1 MRASVQPRTT
11 HRIWCRRS
19 NRGEEGTLMADGKK
33 EVARLKK
40 SSTGPKTLQGKL
52 NVSRNATK
60 HGILSLRPVV
70 AHFESEQGW
79 QRHRE
84 AILESL
90 APEGGLEE
98 ALGERVALCS
108 WRLNRVIAYE
118 TESITQEQEAVSEE
132 VEEDRRQKL
141 RLTTLYKREAKEIL
155 AGTMVEDMV
164 DLDRGE
170 VLSDFAIDMLASL
183 EVPLQRAINT
193 RRYFDAVVR
202 VMDGEPYTPV
212 NYYDA
217 GWLFEKACFFAT
229 ELPHLMQDDEADEDE
244 MRKSALELMDKLE
257 GRMEVQDTLT
267 VSEIKEHLAWIAEA
281 AWSEH
286 IVDDVNQVGYTL
298 VEALLE
304 KLHTVASHEAKVA
317 EEQAQKV
324 QQQMIKRRR
333 AKILPSADNLHK
345 IGRYESHLSKE
356 MYRALHELE
365 ALQERR
371 IGGRSPL
378 ARLDVQLP

>member
-1 MRASVQPRTT
+1 
-11 HRIWCRRS
+11 
-19 NRGEEGTLMADGKK
+19 MADGKK

-40 SSTGPKTLQGKL
+40 NTTGPKTPQGKL

-70 AHFESEQGW
+70 AHLESEQGW

-98 ALGERVALCS
+98 VLAERVALCS
-108 WRLNRVIAYE
+108 WRLNRIIAFE
-118 TESITQEQEAVSEE
+118 TQSITQEQEAVTEE

-141 RLTTLYKREAKEIL
+141 RLTSIYKREAQEIL
-155 AGTMVEDMV
+155 AGTIVEEMV

-170 VLSDFAIDMLASL
+170 ALSDFAVDMLAPV
-183 EVPLQRAINT
+183 EGPLQRAINT
-193 RRYFDAVVR
+193 QRYFDAVVR
-202 VMDGEPYTPV
+202 VMGGEPHTLV
-212 NYYDA
+212 DYYDA
-217 GWLFEKACFFAT
+217 GWMFEKACFFAT
-229 ELPHLMQDDEADEDE
+229 ELPYLMQDDEEADEEE

-257 GRMEVQDTLT
+257 ERMEVQDTLT

-286 IVDDVNQVGYTL
+286 IVEDVNQVGYTL

-304 KLHTVASHEAKVA
+304 KLHTVARHEAKVA

-324 QQQMIKRRR
+324 QQQIIKRRR
-333 AKILPSADNLHK
+333 ATILPSADDLQK

-371 IGGRSPL
+371 RGGRLPL

>member
-19 NRGEEGTLMADGKK
+19 NRGEEGDLMTNGKK

-40 SSTGPKTLQGKL
+40 NTTGPKTPQGKL
-52 NVSRNATK
+52 NVSRNASK

-70 AHFESEQGW
+70 VHFESEHAW

-90 APEGGLEE
+90 APEGGMEE
-98 ALGERVALCS
+98 ALAERVALCS
-108 WRLNRVIAYE
+108 WRLNRIIAYE
-118 TESITQEQEAVSEE
+118 TETITQEQEAVSEE
-132 VEEDRRQKL
+132 LEEDRRHKL
-141 RLTTLYKREAKEIL
+141 RLTSLYKREAKEIL
-155 AGTMVEDMV
+155 AGTMVGDMV

-170 VLSDFAIDMLASL
+170 ALSDFAIDMLAPL

-202 VMDGEPYTPV
+202 VMDGEPHTPV

-217 GWLFEKACFFAT
+217 GWLFEKACFLAA
-229 ELPHLMQDDEADEDE
+229 ELPYLMQQDDEEADEDE
-244 MRKSALELMDKLE
+244 IRKSALELMDRLE
-257 GRMEVQDTLT
+257 GRMEVQDTLM

-281 AWSEH
+281 ASSEH
-286 IVDDVNQVGYTL
+286 IVEDINQVGYTL

-304 KLHTVASHEAKVA
+304 KLHTVACQEAKVA

-324 QQQMIKRRR
+324 QQQIVKQRR
-333 AKILPSADNLHK
+333 AKILPSADDLQK

-356 MYRALHELE
+356 MYRA
-365 ALQERR
+365 
-371 IGGRSPL
+371 
-378 ARLDVQLP
+378 

>member
-1 MRASVQPRTT
+1 MT
-11 HRIWCRRS
+11 
-19 NRGEEGTLMADGKK
+19 NGKK

-40 SSTGPKTLQGKL
+40 NTTGPKTPQGKL
-52 NVSRNATK
+52 NVSRNSSK

-70 AHFESEQGW
+70 VHFESEHAW

-108 WRLNRVIAYE
+108 WRLNRVLAYE

-132 VEEDRRQKL
+132 LEEDRRHKL
-141 RLTTLYKREAKEIL
+141 QFTTLYKREAKEIL
-155 AGTMVEDMV
+155 AGTMVGDMV

-170 VLSDFAIDMLASL
+170 ALSDFAIDMLAPL

-202 VMDGEPYTPV
+202 VMDGEPHTLV

-217 GWLFEKACFFAT
+217 WWLFEKACFLAT
-229 ELPHLMQDDEADEDE
+229 ELPYLMHDDEEADEDE
-244 MRKSALELMDKLE
+244 IRKSALELMDQLE

-267 VSEIKEHLAWIAEA
+267 VSEIREHLAWIAEA

-286 IVDDVNQVGYTL
+286 IVEDINQVGYTL
-298 VEALLE
+298 LEALLE
-304 KLHTVASHEAKVA
+304 KLHSVASHEAKVA

-324 QQQMIKRRR
+324 QQQIVKRRR
-333 AKILPSADNLHK
+333 AKILPSADDLQK

-356 MYRALHELE
+356 MYRTLHELE

-371 IGGRSPL
+371 RGGRSPL

>member
-1 MRASVQPRTT
+1 
-11 HRIWCRRS
+11 
-19 NRGEEGTLMADGKK
+19 MADGKK
-33 EVARLKK
+33 EVAQLKK

-60 HGILSLRPVV
+60 HGILSLRPVA

-98 ALGERVALCS
+98 ALAERVASCS

-118 TESITQEQEAVSEE
+118 TESISQEQETVSEE
-132 VEEDRRQKL
+132 LEEDRRHKL
-141 RLTTLYKREAKEIL
+141 RFTTLYKREAKEIL
-155 AGTMVEDMV
+155 AGTMVEDIV

-170 VLSDFAIDMLASL
+170 ALSDFAVDMLAPV
-183 EVPLQRAINT
+183 EGPLQRAVNT

-202 VMDGEPYTPV
+202 VMDGEPHTPV
-212 NYYDA
+212 DYYDA
-217 GWLFEKACFFAT
+217 GWLFEKACFLAA
-229 ELPHLMQDDEADEDE
+229 ELPYLMHDDDEEADADE
-244 MRKSALELMDKLE
+244 MRQSTLELMDKLE
-257 GRMEVQDTLT
+257 ERMDVQDTLT

-286 IVDDVNQVGYTL
+286 IVEDVNQVGYTL

-304 KLHTVASHEAKVA
+304 KLHTVARHEAKVA
-317 EEQAQKV
+317 EEQAQRV
-324 QQQMIKRRR
+324 QQQIVKRRR
-333 AKILPSADNLHK
+333 AKILPSADDLQK
-345 IGRYESHLSKE
+345 ISRYESHLSKE

-371 IGGRSPL
+371 RGGRSPL

>member
-1 MRASVQPRTT
+1 
-11 HRIWCRRS
+11 
-19 NRGEEGTLMADGKK
+19 MANGKK

-40 SSTGPKTLQGKL
+40 NTTGPKTPQGKL
-52 NVSRNATK
+52 NVSRNASK

-70 AHFESEQGW
+70 VHFESEQGW

-90 APEGGLEE
+90 SPEGGMEE
-98 ALGERVALCS
+98 VLAERVALCS
-108 WRLNRVIAYE
+108 WRLNRVIAFE
-118 TESITQEQEAVSEE
+118 TETITQEQEAVSEE
-132 VEEDRRQKL
+132 LEEDRRQKL
-141 RLTTLYKREAKEIL
+141 RLTSLYRREAKEIL
-155 AGTMVEDMV
+155 AGTMVGDMV

-170 VLSDFAIDMLASL
+170 VLSDFAIDMLAPL
-183 EVPLQRAINT
+183 EVPLQRAVNT
-193 RRYFDAVVR
+193 RRYFDAVVT
-202 VMDGEPYTPV
+202 VMDGEPEMPV

-217 GWLFEKACFFAT
+217 GWLFEKACFLAT
-229 ELPHLMQDDEADEDE
+229 ELPYLMQDDDEADADE
-244 MRKSALELMDKLE
+244 MRKSALELMDRLE
-257 GRMEVQDTLT
+257 GRMEVQDTLM

-286 IVDDVNQVGYTL
+286 IVEDVNQVGYTL
-298 VEALLE
+298 EEALLE
-304 KLHTVASHEAKVA
+304 KLHTVARHEANVA
-317 EEQAQKV
+317 EEQAQRV
-324 QQQMIKRRR
+324 QQQIVKRRQ
-333 AKILPSADNLHK
+333 AKILPSADDLQK

-371 IGGRSPL
+371 RGGRSPL

>member
-1 MRASVQPRTT
+1 
-11 HRIWCRRS
+11 
-19 NRGEEGTLMADGKK
+19 MADAKK

-40 SSTGPKTLQGKL
+40 SSTGPKTHQGKL

-70 AHFESEQGW
+70 AHFESDQGW
-79 QRHRE
+79 QRHRQ

-90 APEGGLEE
+90 SPEGGMEE
-98 ALGERVALCS
+98 VLAERVALCS
-108 WRLNRVIAYE
+108 WRLNRVIAFE
-118 TESITQEQEAVSEE
+118 TETITQEQEAVTEE
-132 VEEDRRQKL
+132 LEEDRRQKL
-141 RLTTLYKREAKEIL
+141 RLTTLYRREAKEIL
-155 AGTMVEDMV
+155 AGTMGEDMV

-170 VLSDFAIDMLASL
+170 VLSDFAVDMLAPL
-183 EVPLQRAINT
+183 EVPLQRAVNT
-193 RRYFDAVVR
+193 RRYFDAVER
-202 VMDGEPYTPV
+202 VMDGEPHTPV
-212 NYYDA
+212 DYYDA
-217 GWLFEKACFFAT
+217 GWLFEKACFLAT
-229 ELPHLMQDDEADEDE
+229 ELPYLMQDDEEPDEDE

-257 GRMEVQDTLT
+257 GRMKVQDTLM
-267 VSEIKEHLAWIAEA
+267 VSEIKEHLAWITEA

-286 IVDDVNQVGYTL
+286 IVEDVSQVGYTL

-304 KLHTVASHEAKVA
+304 KLHTVACKEAKVA

-324 QQQMIKRRR
+324 QQQIVKQRR
-333 AKILPSADNLHK
+333 AKILPSADNLQK
-345 IGRYESHLSKE
+345 IGRYESLLSKE

-371 IGGRSPL
+371 RGGKSPL

>member
-1 MRASVQPRTT
+1 
-11 HRIWCRRS
+11 
-19 NRGEEGTLMADGKK
+19 MADGKK
-33 EVARLKK
+33 GVARLKK
-40 SSTGPKTLQGKL
+40 GATGPKTPQGKL
-52 NVSRNATK
+52 NVSRNASK

-70 AHFESEQGW
+70 VHFESEQSW

-90 APEGGLEE
+90 APEGGMEE
-98 ALGERVALCS
+98 VLAERVALCS
-108 WRLNRVIAYE
+108 WRLNRIIAYE
-118 TESITQEQEAVSEE
+118 TENIAEEQEAALQE
-132 VEEDRRQKL
+132 VEEDRRHKH

-170 VLSDFAIDMLASL
+170 ALSDFAIDMLAPV
-183 EVPLQRAINT
+183 EVPLQRAINA
-193 RRYFDAVVR
+193 RRYFDAVVT
-202 VMDGEPYTPV
+202 VMDGEPQTPV
-212 NYYDA
+212 DYYEA
-217 GWLFEKACFFAT
+217 EWLFEKACFFAT
-229 ELPHLMQDDEADEDE
+229 ELPYLMQDDEEADEDE
-244 MRKSALELMDKLE
+244 IRKSALELMDKLE
-257 GRMEVQDTLT
+257 GRMEVQDTLM
-267 VSEIKEHLAWIAEA
+267 VSEIKEHLAWISEA

-286 IVDDVNQVGYTL
+286 IVEDVNQVVGYTL

-304 KLHTVASHEAKVA
+304 ELHTVARREAKVA

-324 QQQMIKRRR
+324 QQQIIKRRR
-333 AKILPSADNLHK
+333 AKILLSADDLQK

-371 IGGRSPL
+371 SGGKSPL
-378 ARLDVQLP
+378 ARLDVQLR

>member
-1 MRASVQPRTT
+1 
-11 HRIWCRRS
+11 
-19 NRGEEGTLMADGKK
+19 MANGKK

-79 QRHRE
+79 QRHHE

-98 ALGERVALCS
+98 ALAERVALCS

-118 TESITQEQEAVSEE
+118 TESITQEQETVSEE
-132 VEEDRRQKL
+132 LEEDRRHKL
-141 RLTTLYKREAKEIL
+141 RLTTLYRREAKEIL
-155 AGTMVEDMV
+155 AGTMVGDMV

-170 VLSDFAIDMLASL
+170 ALSEFAVDMLAPL
-183 EVPLQRAINT
+183 EVPLQRAVNT

-202 VMDGEPYTPV
+202 VMDGEPHTPV
-212 NYYDA
+212 DYYDA
-217 GWLFEKACFFAT
+217 GWLFEKACFLAT
-229 ELPHLMQDDEADEDE
+229 ELPYLMQDDEEADEDE
-244 MRKSALELMDKLE
+244 MRKSALELLDRLE
-257 GRMEVQDTLT
+257 ERMEVPDRLM

-286 IVDDVNQVGYTL
+286 IVEDVNQVGYTL

-304 KLHTVASHEAKVA
+304 KLHTVASQEAKVA
-317 EEQAQKV
+317 EEQAQRV
-324 QQQMIKRRR
+324 QQQIVKRRR
-333 AKILPSADNLHK
+333 AKILPSADDLQK

-371 IGGRSPL
+371 RGGKSPL

>member
-1 MRASVQPRTT
+1 
-11 HRIWCRRS
+11 
-19 NRGEEGTLMADGKK
+19 MADGKK

-40 SSTGPKTLQGKL
+40 SSTGPKTHQGKI

-70 AHFESEQGW
+70 AHFESEQSW

-98 ALGERVALCS
+98 ALAERVALCS

-118 TESITQEQEAVSEE
+118 TESITQEQETVTEE
-132 VEEDRRQKL
+132 LEEDRRHKL
-141 RLTTLYKREAKEIL
+141 QLTTLYKREAKEIL
-155 AGTMVEDMV
+155 AGTMVEDIV

-170 VLSDFAIDMLASL
+170 ALSDFAVDMLAPV
-183 EVPLQRAINT
+183 EGPLQCAANM

-202 VMDGEPYTPV
+202 VMDGEPHTLV
-212 NYYDA
+212 DYYDA
-217 GWLFEKACFFAT
+217 GWMFEKACFFAT
-229 ELPHLMQDDEADEDE
+229 ELPYAMQQDDEEADEDE
-244 MRKSALELMDKLE
+244 IRNKALNLMEKLE
-257 GRMEVQDTLT
+257 GRMEDQHKLM
-267 VSEIKEHLAWIAEA
+267 VSDIKEHLAWIAEA
-281 AWSEH
+281 ACSEH
-286 IVDDVNQVGYTL
+286 IVEDINQVGYTL

-304 KLHTVASHEAKVA
+304 KLHSVASHEAKVA

-324 QQQMIKRRR
+324 QQQIIKRRR
-333 AKILPSADNLHK
+333 AKILPSADDLQK
-345 IGRYESHLSKE
+345 IARYESHLSRE

-371 IGGRSPL
+371 IGGKSPL

>member
-1 MRASVQPRTT
+1 
-11 HRIWCRRS
+11 
-19 NRGEEGTLMADGKK
+19 MADGKK

-52 NVSRNATK
+52 NVGRNATK

-90 APEGGLEE
+90 SPEGGMEE
-98 ALGERVALCS
+98 VLAERVALCS

-118 TESITQEQEAVSEE
+118 TETITQEQEAVTEE

-155 AGTMVEDMV
+155 AGTMVGDMV

-170 VLSDFAIDMLASL
+170 VLSDFAIDMLAPL
-183 EVPLQRAINT
+183 EGPLQRAINT

-202 VMDGEPYTPV
+202 VMDGEPHTPV

-217 GWLFEKACFFAT
+217 GWLFEKACFLAT
-229 ELPHLMQDDEADEDE
+229 ELPYLMQQDDEEADEDE
-244 MRKSALELMDKLE
+244 IRKSALELMDRLE
-257 GRMEVQDTLT
+257 GRMEVQDTLM

-281 AWSEH
+281 ASSEH
-286 IVDDVNQVGYTL
+286 IVEDINQVGYTL

-304 KLHTVASHEAKVA
+304 KLHTVACQEAKVA

-324 QQQMIKRRR
+324 QQQIVKRRR
-333 AKILPSADNLHK
+333 AKILPSADDLQK
-345 IGRYESHLSKE
+345 IGRYESLLSKE
-356 MYRALHELE
+356 MYRSLHELE

-371 IGGRSPL
+371 RGGKSPL

>member
-1 MRASVQPRTT
+1 
-11 HRIWCRRS
+11 
-19 NRGEEGTLMADGKK
+19 MADGKK

-40 SSTGPKTLQGKL
+40 SSTGPKTPQGKL

-98 ALGERVALCS
+98 ALAERVALCS

-118 TESITQEQEAVSEE
+118 TETITQEQEAVSEE
-132 VEEDRRQKL
+132 LEEDRRQKL
-141 RLTTLYKREAKEIL
+141 RLTTLYRREAKEIL

-170 VLSDFAIDMLASL
+170 ALSDFAIDMLAPV

-193 RRYFDAVVR
+193 RRYLDAVVR
-202 VMDGEPYTPV
+202 VMNGEPHTPV
-212 NYYDA
+212 DYYDA
-217 GWLFEKACFFAT
+217 WWLFEKACCLAT
-229 ELPHLMQDDEADEDE
+229 ELPYLMQDDEADEDE
-244 MRKSALELMDKLE
+244 IRKSALELMDKLE
-257 GRMEVQDTLT
+257 GRMEVQDTLM

-281 AWSEH
+281 ASSEH
-286 IVDDVNQVGYTL
+286 IVEDINQVGYTL

-304 KLHTVASHEAKVA
+304 KLHTVACHEAKVA
-317 EEQAQKV
+317 EEQAQRV
-324 QQQMIKRRR
+324 QQQIIKQRR
-333 AKILPSADNLHK
+333 AKILPSTDDLQK

>member
-1 MRASVQPRTT
+1 
-11 HRIWCRRS
+11 
-19 NRGEEGTLMADGKK
+19 MADGKK

-40 SSTGPKTLQGKL
+40 SSTGPKTPQGKL

-98 ALGERVALCS
+98 ALAERVALCS

-118 TESITQEQEAVSEE
+118 TETITQEQEAVSEE
-132 VEEDRRQKL
+132 LEEDRRQKL
-141 RLTTLYKREAKEIL
+141 RLTTLYRREAKEIL

-170 VLSDFAIDMLASL
+170 ALSDFAIDMLAPV

-193 RRYFDAVVR
+193 RRYLDAVVR
-202 VMDGEPYTPV
+202 VMNGEPHTPV
-212 NYYDA
+212 DYYDA

-229 ELPHLMQDDEADEDE
+229 ELPYLMQDDEADADE
-244 MRKSALELMDKLE
+244 IRKSALELMDKLE
-257 GRMEVQDTLT
+257 GRMEVQDTLM
-267 VSEIKEHLAWIAEA
+267 VSEIKEHLAWIGEA
-281 AWSEH
+281 ASSEH
-286 IVDDVNQVGYTL
+286 IVEDMNQVGYTL

-304 KLHTVASHEAKVA
+304 KLHTVACHEARVA
-317 EEQAQKV
+317 EEQAQRV
-324 QQQMIKRRR
+324 QQQIIKQRR
-333 AKILPSADNLHK
+333 AKILPSTDDLQK

>member
-1 MRASVQPRTT
+1 
-11 HRIWCRRS
+11 
-19 NRGEEGTLMADGKK
+19 MADGKK
-33 EVARLKK
+33 EVARLKR
-40 SSTGPKTLQGKL
+40 SSTGPKTPQGKL

-70 AHFESEQGW
+70 AHFESEHGW

-118 TESITQEQEAVSEE
+118 TETITQEQEGVSEE
-132 VEEDRRQKL
+132 LEEDRRHKL

-155 AGTMVEDMV
+155 AGTMVGDMV

-170 VLSDFAIDMLASL
+170 VLSDFAVDIVAPL
-183 EVPLQRAINT
+183 EAPLQRAINT

-202 VMDGEPYTPV
+202 VMDGEPHTPV

-217 GWLFEKACFFAT
+217 WWLFEKACFFAA
-229 ELPHLMQDDEADEDE
+229 ELPYVMQQDDEEADEDE
-244 MRKSALELMDKLE
+244 IRKSALELMDKLE
-257 GRMEVQDTLT
+257 ERMEVQDTLM

-281 AWSEH
+281 ASSER
-286 IVDDVNQVGYTL
+286 IVEDVNQVGYTL
-298 VEALLE
+298 MEALLE
-304 KLHTVASHEAKVA
+304 KLHSVASHEAKVA
-317 EEQAQKV
+317 EEQAQRV
-324 QQQMIKRRR
+324 QQQIVKRRR
-333 AKILPSADNLHK
+333 TKILPSADDLQK

>member
-1 MRASVQPRTT
+1 
-11 HRIWCRRS
+11 
-19 NRGEEGTLMADGKK
+19 MADGKK

-40 SSTGPKTLQGKL
+40 NTTGPKTPQGKL
-52 NVSRNATK
+52 NVSRNASK

-70 AHFESEQGW
+70 VHFESEQGW

-90 APEGGLEE
+90 VPEGGVEE
-98 ALGERVALCS
+98 VLAERVALCS

-118 TESITQEQEAVSEE
+118 TENIAEEQEAALQE

-170 VLSDFAIDMLASL
+170 ALSDFAVDMLAPL

-202 VMDGEPYTPV
+202 VMDGEPHTPV

-217 GWLFEKACFFAT
+217 GWLFEKACVFAT
-229 ELPHLMQDDEADEDE
+229 ELPYLMHDDEEADEDE

-257 GRMEVQDTLT
+257 GRMEVKDTLM

-281 AWSEH
+281 AWGENL
-286 IVDDVNQVGYTL
+286 VEDVNQVGYTL

-304 KLHTVASHEAKVA
+304 KLHTVASQEAKVA

-324 QQQMIKRRR
+324 QQQIVKRRR
-333 AKILPSADNLHK
+333 AKILPSADDLQK

-371 IGGRSPL
+371 IGGKSPL

>member
-1 MRASVQPRTT
+1 
-11 HRIWCRRS
+11 
-19 NRGEEGTLMADGKK
+19 MADGKK

-40 SSTGPKTLQGKL
+40 NTTGPKTPQGKL
-52 NVSRNATK
+52 NVSRNASK

-70 AHFESEQGW
+70 VHFESEHAW
-79 QRHRE
+79 QRHHE

-98 ALGERVALCS
+98 ALAERVALCS

-118 TESITQEQEAVSEE
+118 TETITQEQEAVTEE

-141 RLTTLYKREAKEIL
+141 RLTTLYRREAKEIL
-155 AGTMVEDMV
+155 AGTMVGDMV

-170 VLSDFAIDMLASL
+170 TLSDFAIDMLAPL

-202 VMDGEPYTPV
+202 VMDGEPHTPV
-212 NYYDA
+212 DYYDA
-217 GWLFEKACFFAT
+217 GWLFEKACFLAA
-229 ELPHLMQDDEADEDE
+229 ELPYLMRDDEDADEDE
-244 MRKSALELMDKLE
+244 MQKSALELMDKLE
-257 GRMEVQDTLT
+257 KRMEIQDTLT

-281 AWSEH
+281 ASSEH
-286 IVDDVNQVGYTL
+286 IVEDVNQVGYTL

-304 KLHTVASHEAKVA
+304 KLHTIARQEAKVA
-317 EEQAQKV
+317 EEQAQRV
-324 QQQMIKRRR
+324 QQQIVKRRR
-333 AKILPSADNLHK
+333 AKILPSADDLHK

-371 IGGRSPL
+371 RGGKSPL

>member
-1 MRASVQPRTT
+1 MT
-11 HRIWCRRS
+11 
-19 NRGEEGTLMADGKK
+19 
-33 EVARLKK
+33 
-40 SSTGPKTLQGKL
+40 
-52 NVSRNATK
+52 
-60 HGILSLRPVV
+60 
-70 AHFESEQGW
+70 
-79 QRHRE
+79 
-84 AILESL
+84 
-90 APEGGLEE
+90 
-98 ALGERVALCS
+98 
-108 WRLNRVIAYE
+108 
-118 TESITQEQEAVSEE
+118 EE

-155 AGTMVEDMV
+155 SGTMVEDMV

-170 VLSDFAIDMLASL
+170 ALSDFAVDMLAPL

-193 RRYFDAVVR
+193 RRYFDAVVK
-202 VMDGEPYTPV
+202 VMNGEPETPV

-217 GWLFEKACFFAT
+217 WWLFEKACFLAT
-229 ELPHLMQDDEADEDE
+229 ELPYLMQDDEEADEDE
-244 MRKSALELMDKLE
+244 IRKSALELMDKLE
-257 GRMEVQDTLT
+257 GRMDVQDTLT
-267 VSEIKEHLAWIAEA
+267 VSEIREHLAWIAEA

-286 IVDDVNQVGYTL
+286 IVEDVNQVGYTL

-324 QQQMIKRRR
+324 QQQIIKQRR
-333 AKILPSADNLHK
+333 AKILPSAEDLQR

-371 IGGRSPL
+371 RAGRSPL

>member
-1 MRASVQPRTT
+1 
-11 HRIWCRRS
+11 
-19 NRGEEGTLMADGKK
+19 MADGKK

-40 SSTGPKTLQGKL
+40 NTTGPKTPQGKL
-52 NVSRNATK
+52 NVSRNASK

-70 AHFESEQGW
+70 VHFESEHAW

-84 AILESL
+84 AILKSL
-90 APEGGLEE
+90 SPEGGMEE
-98 ALGERVALCS
+98 VLAERVALCS
-108 WRLNRVIAYE
+108 WRLNRVIAFE
-118 TESITQEQEAVSEE
+118 TETITQEQEAVSEE
-132 VEEDRRQKL
+132 VEEDRRHKL
-141 RLTTLYKREAKEIL
+141 QLTTLYRREAKEIL

-170 VLSDFAIDMLASL
+170 VLSDFAIDMLAPL

-202 VMDGEPYTPV
+202 VMDSEPHTPV

-229 ELPHLMQDDEADEDE
+229 ELPYLMQDDEEADEDE

-257 GRMEVQDTLT
+257 GRMEVQDTLM

-281 AWSEH
+281 ASSEH
-286 IVDDVNQVGYTL
+286 MVEDVNQVGYTL

-304 KLHTVASHEAKVA
+304 KLHTVASNEAKVA

-324 QQQMIKRRR
+324 QQQIVKRRR
-333 AKILPSADNLHK
+333 AKILPSADNLQK

>member
-1 MRASVQPRTT
+1 
-11 HRIWCRRS
+11 
-19 NRGEEGTLMADGKK
+19 MADGKK

-40 SSTGPKTLQGKL
+40 NTTGPRTPQGKL
-52 NVSRNATK
+52 NVARNACK
-60 HGILSLRPVV
+60 HGVLSLRPVV
-70 AHFESEQGW
+70 VHFESEQSW
-79 QRHRE
+79 QRHRQ

-90 APEGGLEE
+90 SPEGGMEE
-98 ALGERVALCS
+98 VLAERVALCS

-118 TESITQEQEAVSEE
+118 TETITQEQEAVSEE
-132 VEEDRRQKL
+132 LEEDRRHKL
-141 RLTTLYKREAKEIL
+141 RLTTLYRREAKEIL
-155 AGTMVEDMV
+155 AGTMVGDMI

-170 VLSDFAIDMLASL
+170 ALSDLAVDMLAPL

-193 RRYFDAVVR
+193 QRYLDAVVR
-202 VMDGEPYTPV
+202 VMDGEPHTPV
-212 NYYDA
+212 DYYDA
-217 GWLFEKACFFAT
+217 GWLFEKACFLAT
-229 ELPHLMQDDEADEDE
+229 ELPYLMQDDEEADEDE
-244 MRKSALELMDKLE
+244 MRKSALELMDRLE
-257 GRMEVQDTLT
+257 GRMEVRDTLM
-267 VSEIKEHLAWIAEA
+267 VSEIKEHLACIAEA
-281 AWSEH
+281 AWGER

-304 KLHTVASHEAKVA
+304 KLHTVARQEAKVA

-324 QQQMIKRRR
+324 QQQIVRRRR
-333 AKILPSADNLHK
+333 AKILPSADDLQK

-378 ARLDVQLP
+378 ARLDIQLP

>member
-1 MRASVQPRTT
+1 
-11 HRIWCRRS
+11 
-19 NRGEEGTLMADGKK
+19 MADGKK

-70 AHFESEQGW
+70 EHFESEQGW

-98 ALGERVALCS
+98 ALAERVALCS
-108 WRLNRVIAYE
+108 WRLNRAIAFE
-118 TESITQEQEAVSEE
+118 TETITQEQEAVTEE
-132 VEEDRRQKL
+132 VEEDRRHKL
-141 RLTTLYKREAKEIL
+141 QFATLYRREAKEIL

-170 VLSDFAIDMLASL
+170 VLSDFAVDMLAPL

-202 VMDGEPYTPV
+202 VMDGEPHTPV
-212 NYYDA
+212 DYHDA

-229 ELPHLMQDDEADEDE
+229 ELPYLMQDDEEADEDE
-244 MRKSALELMDKLE
+244 MRESALELMDRLE
-257 GRMEVQDTLT
+257 GRMEVQDTLM
-267 VSEIKEHLAWIAEA
+267 VSEIKEHLAWIAEGA
-281 AWSEH
+281 SSEH
-286 IVDDVNQVGYTL
+286 IVEDVSQVGYTL

-304 KLHTVASHEAKVA
+304 KLHTVARQEAKVA
-317 EEQAQKV
+317 EEQAQRV
-324 QQQMIKRRR
+324 QQQIVKRRR
-333 AKILPSADNLHK
+333 AKILPSADNLQK

>member
-1 MRASVQPRTT
+1 
-11 HRIWCRRS
+11 
-19 NRGEEGTLMADGKK
+19 MADGKK

-84 AILESL
+84 AILESI

-98 ALGERVALCS
+98 ALAERVALCS

-118 TESITQEQEAVSEE
+118 TESITQEQETVSEE
-132 VEEDRRQKL
+132 LEEDRRHKL

-170 VLSDFAIDMLASL
+170 ALSEFAIDMLAPL

-193 RRYFDAVVR
+193 RRYFDAVVK
-202 VMDGEPYTPV
+202 VMDGEPHTPV
-212 NYYDA
+212 DYYDA
-217 GWLFEKACFFAT
+217 GWLFEKACFFAA
-229 ELPHLMQDDEADEDE
+229 ELPYLMQDDEEADADEI
-244 MRKSALELMDKLE
+244 RKSALELMDKLE
-257 GRMEVQDTLT
+257 GRMELQDRLM

-286 IVDDVNQVGYTL
+286 IVEDMNQVGYTL

-304 KLHTVASHEAKVA
+304 KLYTVASQEANVTK
-317 EEQAQKV
+317 EQAQRV
-324 QQQMIKRRR
+324 QQQIVKQRRS
-333 AKILPSADNLHK
+333 KILPSADDLQK

-371 IGGRSPL
+371 RGGKSPL

>member
-1 MRASVQPRTT
+1 
-11 HRIWCRRS
+11 
-19 NRGEEGTLMADGKK
+19 MADGKK

-70 AHFESEQGW
+70 AHFESEQSW

-98 ALGERVALCS
+98 ALAERVALCS

-118 TESITQEQEAVSEE
+118 TESISQEQEAVSEE
-132 VEEDRRQKL
+132 LEEDRRHKL

-155 AGTMVEDMV
+155 AGTMVEDMI

-170 VLSDFAIDMLASL
+170 ALSDFAVDMLAPL
-183 EVPLQRAINT
+183 EVPLQRAVNT

-202 VMDGEPYTPV
+202 IMDGEPHTPV
-212 NYYDA
+212 DYYDA
-217 GWLFEKACFFAT
+217 GWLFEKVCFLAT
-229 ELPHLMQDDEADEDE
+229 ELPYLMHDDDEEADEHE

-286 IVDDVNQVGYTL
+286 IVEDVNQVGYTL

-304 KLHTVASHEAKVA
+304 KLHTVARHEAKVA
-317 EEQAQKV
+317 EEQAQRV
-324 QQQMIKRRR
+324 QQQIVKRRR
-333 AKILPSADNLHK
+333 AKILPSADDLQK
-345 IGRYESHLSKE
+345 ISRYESHLSKE

-371 IGGRSPL
+371 RGGRSPL

>member
-1 MRASVQPRTT
+1 
-11 HRIWCRRS
+11 
-19 NRGEEGTLMADGKK
+19 MADGKK

-40 SSTGPKTLQGKL
+40 NATGPKTPQGKL
-52 NVSRNATK
+52 NVSRNASK

-70 AHFESEQGW
+70 VHFESEQGW

-84 AILESL
+84 ALLESL
-90 APEGGLEE
+90 APEGGMEE
-98 ALGERVALCS
+98 VLAERVALCS

-118 TESITQEQEAVSEE
+118 TENIAEEQEAALQE

-170 VLSDFAIDMLASL
+170 ALSDFAVDMLAAL
-183 EVPLQRAINT
+183 EVPLQSAINT
-193 RRYFDAVVR
+193 RRYFDVV
-202 VMDGEPYTPV
+202 VTVLDGEPHTLV
-212 NYYDA
+212 DYYDA
-217 GWLFEKACFFAT
+217 GWLFEKACFLAT
-229 ELPHLMQDDEADEDE
+229 ELPHLMQDDEDADEDKI
-244 MRKSALELMDKLE
+244 RKSALELMDKLE
-257 GRMEVQDTLT
+257 GRMEVQDTLM
-267 VSEIKEHLAWIAEA
+267 VSEIKEHLVE
-281 AWSEH
+281 
-286 IVDDVNQVGYTL
+286 DVNQVGYTL

-304 KLHTVASHEAKVA
+304 KLHTVASQEAKVA

-324 QQQMIKRRR
+324 QQQIVKRRR
-333 AKILPSADNLHK
+333 AKILPSADDLQK

-371 IGGRSPL
+371 IGGKSPL

>member
-1 MRASVQPRTT
+1 
-11 HRIWCRRS
+11 
-19 NRGEEGTLMADGKK
+19 
-33 EVARLKK
+33 
-40 SSTGPKTLQGKL
+40 
-52 NVSRNATK
+52 
-60 HGILSLRPVV
+60 V

-98 ALGERVALCS
+98 ALAERVALCS

-118 TESITQEQEAVSEE
+118 TETITQEQEAVSEE
-132 VEEDRRQKL
+132 LEEDRRQKL
-141 RLTTLYKREAKEIL
+141 RLTTLYRREAKEIL
-155 AGTMVEDMV
+155 AGTMVEEMV

-170 VLSDFAIDMLASL
+170 ALSDFAIDMLAPL

-193 RRYFDAVVR
+193 RRYLDAVVR
-202 VMDGEPYTPV
+202 VMNGEPHTPV
-212 NYYDA
+212 DYYDA
-217 GWLFEKACFFAT
+217 WWLFEKACCLAT
-229 ELPHLMQDDEADEDE
+229 ELPYLMQDDEADEDE
-244 MRKSALELMDKLE
+244 IRKSALELMDKLE
-257 GRMEVQDTLT
+257 GRMEVQDTLM

-281 AWSEH
+281 ASSEH
-286 IVDDVNQVGYTL
+286 IVEDINQVGYTL

-304 KLHTVASHEAKVA
+304 KLHTVACHEARVA
-317 EEQAQKV
+317 EEQAQRV
-324 QQQMIKRRR
+324 QQQIIKQRR
-333 AKILPSADNLHK
+333 AKILPSTDDLQK

>member
-1 MRASVQPRTT
+1 
-11 HRIWCRRS
+11 
-19 NRGEEGTLMADGKK
+19 MADGKK

-40 SSTGPKTLQGKL
+40 NTTGPKTPQGKL
-52 NVSRNATK
+52 NVSRNASK

-70 AHFESEQGW
+70 VHSESEHAW

-90 APEGGLEE
+90 SPEGGMEE
-98 ALGERVALCS
+98 VLAERVALCS

-118 TESITQEQEAVSEE
+118 TETITQEQEAVTEE

-141 RLTTLYKREAKEIL
+141 RLTTLYRREAKEIL
-155 AGTMVEDMV
+155 AGTMVGDMV

-170 VLSDFAIDMLASL
+170 TLSDFAIDMLAPL

-202 VMDGEPYTPV
+202 VMDGEPHTPV
-212 NYYDA
+212 DYYDA
-217 GWLFEKACFFAT
+217 GWLFEKACFLAA
-229 ELPHLMQDDEADEDE
+229 ELPYLMRDDEEADEDE
-244 MRKSALELMDKLE
+244 MRESALELLDKLE
-257 GRMEVQDTLT
+257 ERMEVQDTLT
-267 VSEIKEHLAWIAEA
+267 VSEIKEHLAWIAEG

-286 IVDDVNQVGYTL
+286 IVEDVNQVGYTL

-304 KLHTVASHEAKVA
+304 KLHTVARQEAKAA

-324 QQQMIKRRR
+324 QRQIIKRRR
-333 AKILPSADNLHK
+333 AKILPSTDDLQK

-371 IGGRSPL
+371 RGGKSPL

>member
-1 MRASVQPRTT
+1 
-11 HRIWCRRS
+11 
-19 NRGEEGTLMADGKK
+19 MADGKK

-40 SSTGPKTLQGKL
+40 SSTGPKTHQGKL

-60 HGILSLRPVV
+60 HGIFSFRPVV
-70 AHFESEQGW
+70 AHFESEHAW
-79 QRHRE
+79 QRHRQ

-90 APEGGLEE
+90 APEGGMEE
-98 ALGERVALCS
+98 VLAERVALCS
-108 WRLNRVIAYE
+108 WRLNRVLAYE
-118 TESITQEQEAVSEE
+118 TETITQEQEAVSEE
-132 VEEDRRQKL
+132 LEEDRRHKL

-155 AGTMVEDMV
+155 AGTMVEGTV

-170 VLSDFAIDMLASL
+170 ALSDFAVDMLAPL

-202 VMDGEPYTPV
+202 VLDGEPHTPV
-212 NYYDA
+212 DYHDA
-217 GWLFEKACFFAT
+217 GWLFEKACFLAT
-229 ELPHLMQDDEADEDE
+229 ELPYLMQQDDEEADEDE
-244 MRKSALELMDKLE
+244 IRKSALELMDKLE
-257 GRMEVQDTLT
+257 RRMEVQDTLT

-281 AWSEH
+281 ASSEH
-286 IVDDVNQVGYTL
+286 IGEDVSQVGYSL
-298 VEALLE
+298 AEALLE

-324 QQQMIKRRR
+324 HQQIIKRRR
-333 AKILPSADNLHK
+333 AKILPSADNLQK

-371 IGGRSPL
+371 RGGKSPL

>member
-1 MRASVQPRTT
+1 
-11 HRIWCRRS
+11 
-19 NRGEEGTLMADGKK
+19 MADGKK

-40 SSTGPKTLQGKL
+40 NSTGPKTPQGKL
-52 NVSRNATK
+52 NVSRNASK

-70 AHFESEQGW
+70 VHFESEQGW

-90 APEGGLEE
+90 APEGGIEE
-98 ALGERVALCS
+98 ALAERVALCS

-118 TESITQEQEAVSEE
+118 TETITQEQEAVSEE
-132 VEEDRRQKL
+132 LEEDRRHKL
-141 RLTTLYKREAKEIL
+141 RLTTLYRREAKEIL

-170 VLSDFAIDMLASL
+170 ALSDFAVDMLAPL

-202 VMDGEPYTPV
+202 VLDGEPHTPV
-212 NYYDA
+212 DYYDA
-217 GWLFEKACFFAT
+217 GWLFEKACFLAT
-229 ELPHLMQDDEADEDE
+229 ELPYLMQDDEEADEDE

-257 GRMEVQDTLT
+257 GRMEVQDTLM

-281 AWSEH
+281 ASSEH
-286 IVDDVNQVGYTL
+286 IVEDVNQVGYTL

-304 KLHTVASHEAKVA
+304 KLHTVARQEAKVA

-324 QQQMIKRRR
+324 QQQIVKRRR
-333 AKILPSADNLHK
+333 AKILPSADDLQK

-371 IGGRSPL
+371 RGGRSPL

>member
-1 MRASVQPRTT
+1 
-11 HRIWCRRS
+11 
-19 NRGEEGTLMADGKK
+19 MADGKK

-79 QRHRE
+79 QRHRQ

-98 ALGERVALCS
+98 ALAERVALCS
-108 WRLNRVIAYE
+108 WRLNRVTAYE
-118 TESITQEQEAVSEE
+118 TENIAEEQEAALRE
-132 VEEDRRQKL
+132 VEEDRRHKL
-141 RLTTLYKREAKEIL
+141 RFTTLYKREAKEIL

-170 VLSDFAIDMLASL
+170 VLSDFAVDMLAPV
-183 EVPLQRAINT
+183 EVPLQHAINT

-202 VMDGEPYTPV
+202 VMDGEPHTPV
-212 NYYDA
+212 DYYDA
-217 GWLFEKACFFAT
+217 WWLFEKACFLAT
-229 ELPHLMQDDEADEDE
+229 ELPYLMQDVEEADEDE
-244 MRKSALELMDKLE
+244 IRKSALELMDKLE
-257 GRMEVQDTLT
+257 GRMEVQDTLM

-281 AWSEH
+281 ASSEH
-286 IVDDVNQVGYTL
+286 IVEDVHQVGYTL

-304 KLHTVASHEAKVA
+304 KLHTVARQEAKVA
-317 EEQAQKV
+317 EEQAQRV
-324 QQQMIKRRR
+324 QQQIIKQRR
-333 AKILPSADNLHK
+333 AKILPSADDLQK

-371 IGGRSPL
+371 RGGRSPL